1 MVLFQP
7 EDRLRDKRQKAE
19 KAINFAMQNRWNE
32 AAELNRELIADYPN
46 ETDSRNRL
54 GKALMELGRYREA
67 HEAYLESL
75 RIDPTN
81 SIAQKNAARLAMLV
95 EEEAATAEP
104 APTPVDPSLFIE
116 ETGKTVV
123 TSIVDLADKDV
134 LARLT
139 AGDIV
144 TLEPHRS
151 MVRAL
156 GPAGERLGKL
166 EPKLAQRVIKLVNE
180 GNQYTAAVTAV
191 DDQSLRIIIREVY
204 RDPSMGDRPSFPTTT
219 TGEAFRAYTRDTVIR
234 YDVED
239 EEEDDDEGGED
250 TDGDRETPRGSA
262 TMELNPDID
271 DTEFTDEP

>member
-95 EEEAATAEP
+95 EEEAATSEP

-123 TSIVDLADKDV
+123 TSIVDLADRDV

-156 GPAGERLGKL
+156 GPGGERLGKL

-191 DDQSLRIIIREVY
+191 DDGSLRIIIREVY

-239 EEEDDDEGGED
+239 EEDEDDEGGDD

-262 TMELNPDID
+262 AMELNPDLD
-271 DTEFTDEP
+271 ETEFTDEP